1 MEKIEGI
8 TDIFFDLDHTLW
20 DFKKNSTLTFD
31 YLLKKYKID
40 IDLNTF
46 LKIYIPINFSYWKL
60 YRDEKITKE
69 FLRHNRLKSTFQ
81 KLNLDVKDKIIDQ
94 ISDDYIFSLPN
105 NNFLI
110 RNGIF
115 ILDYLI
121 DKYKLHIITNGFTE
135 VQNKKIINSNLKKYF
150 TCIVDSETVGVKKPN
165 IRIFKYALEV
175 SNADPE
181 NSLMIG
187 DNLEADILGAMNAGF
202 NAIHFNNNNEPI
214 HNHCMIINDLKNLKE
229 VL

>member
-1 MEKIEGI
+1 M
-8 TDIFFDLDHTLW
+8 
-20 DFKKNSTLTFD
+20 
-31 YLLKKYKID
+31 
-40 IDLNTF
+40 
-46 LKIYIPINFSYWKL
+46 

-202 NAIHFNNNNEPI
+202 NAVHFNNNNEPI
-214 HNHCMIINDLKNLKE
+214 HDHCMIINDLKNLKE